1 MSADLLLAASPDTD
15 TPPTKK
21 RKIENDIV
29 AAPGDSFGVE
39 KGANGNGVSLSGAK
53 NGGRNMAEN
62 GNGVN
67 GAENN
72 GAAAPAE
79 IDEGLYS
86 RQLFVLGELK
96 KFFLNQDKRFLCES
110 IANKLCDKAFVF
122 GLIGMSPIVTKIN
135 GKGSNGR
142 RCSNIHIP
150 TLHLFQH
157 LGSETL
163 SS

>member
-1 MSADLLLAASPDTD
+1 MSADLLTAASPDTD

-29 AAPGDSFGVE
+29 ATAGDSFGVE
-39 KGANGNGVSLSGAK
+39 KGANGNGVSLSGAEHG
-53 NGGRNMAEN
+53 NGANMAQN

-72 GAAAPAE
+72 GTAAPGE

-96 KFFLNQDKRFLCES
+96 FETRVVDLSRFEIAFTEGFIVSFLL
-110 IANKLCDKAFVF
+110 KATKPLSWALSKSS
-122 GLIGMSPIVTKIN
+122 GIGWLVGIF
-135 GKGSNGR
+135 SNFTSGD
-142 RCSNIHIP
+142 IMD
-150 TLHLFQH
+150 
-157 LGSETL
+157 
-163 SS
+163 

>member
-1 MSADLLLAASPDTD
+1 MSADLLAAASPDTD

-53 NGGRNMAEN
+53 NGNGGNMAEN

-67 GAENN
+67 GSENN
-72 GAAAPAE
+72 GASAPGE

-96 KFFLNQDKRFLCES
+96 TLLLVLNQDKRFPCES
-110 IANKLCDKAFVF
+110 ISHKAFVF
-122 GLIGMSPIVTKIN
+122 GLI
-135 GKGSNGR
+135 
-142 RCSNIHIP
+142 
-150 TLHLFQH
+150 
-157 LGSETL
+157 
-163 SS
+163 